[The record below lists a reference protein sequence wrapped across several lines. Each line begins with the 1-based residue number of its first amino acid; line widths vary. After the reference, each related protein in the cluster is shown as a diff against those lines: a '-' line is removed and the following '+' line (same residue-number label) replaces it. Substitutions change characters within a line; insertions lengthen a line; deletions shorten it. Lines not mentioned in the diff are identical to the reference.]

1 MPPSD
6 SPLTLMFLGQYVS
19 SLMQETI
26 MYLEL
31 PYDKLAHEMSIPE
44 LILRDAVEG
53 RMGLTR
59 GQWVKFGK
67 MLGLPTT
74 YQLRPGEREG
84 MPYWEICFPPV
95 AFVAHKAVDCD
106 PTLVDT
112 H

>member
-1 MPPSD
+1 MV
-6 SPLTLMFLGQYVS
+6 LGQYVS

-31 PYDKLAHEMSIPE
+31 PYDKLAHEMSIPK

-53 RMGLTR
+53 KMGLTR

-67 MLGLPTT
+67 RCWVCQQPISYDPASVMSDLAGKSAF
-74 YQLRPGEREG
+74 RP
-84 MPYWEICFPPV
+84 FPLSRTNRYIS
-95 AFVAHKAVDCD
+95 D
-106 PTLVDT
+106 PTLVGT